1 MQETGQVTNQPNLR
15 KLEKYTTLKKE
26 DLEEY
31 SNLEDGLLEQI
42 STLQGKDL
50 VDFIKLVKF
59 PSQEPN
65 YIAQREILAQDIA
78 YYLPGDDVNAPNELK
93 ELIHRKAL
101 SENKDTPEITRYD
114 VLRAL
119 NRTGF
124 VGESIF

>member
-1 MQETGQVTNQPNLR
+1 ME
-15 KLEKYTTLKKE
+15 KLELYTNLK
-26 DLEEY
+26 
-31 SNLEDGLLEQI
+31 
-42 STLQGKDL
+42 GKDL
-50 VDFIKLVKF
+50 EDFIKLVKF

-114 VLRAL
+114 VLAL
-119 NRTGF
+119 KTNPDDLFPVKKLNQTVRKYRR
-124 VGESIF
+124 